1 VSTSIGTPI
10 DRASGRGFGVTGRGG
25 TGGSLAMDKG
35 RGWAEVVLVG
45 MEGTERDI
53 D

>member
-1 VSTSIGTPI
+1 MSMGTSIDG
-10 DRASGRGFGVTGRGG
+10 AGSRGFGVTRREG

-35 RGWAEVVLVG
+35 EGQAEAVLVG
-45 MEGTERDI
+45 VEGTEHDT

>member
-1 VSTSIGTPI
+1 MGTPI
-10 DRASGRGFGVTGRGG
+10 DGAGSRGFGVTGRGG
-25 TGGSLAMDKG
+25 MEGSLAMDKG

-45 MEGTERDI
+45 VEGAERDM

>member
-1 VSTSIGTPI
+1 MGTLI
-10 DRASGRGFGVTGRGG
+10 DKAGSGGFGVTGRGG

-45 MEGTERDI
+45 MEGTEHDI